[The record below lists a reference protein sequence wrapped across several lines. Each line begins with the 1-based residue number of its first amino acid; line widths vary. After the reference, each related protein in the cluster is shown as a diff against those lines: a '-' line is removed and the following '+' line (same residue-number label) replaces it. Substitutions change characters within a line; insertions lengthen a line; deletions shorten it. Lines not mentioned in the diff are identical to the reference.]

1 MADVS
6 CHRWKPRN
14 SITVSDVLSLARGD
28 RHTMLGGFLRLAQAA
43 GPPRG
48 PVAAL
53 PTEDLRWVSR
63 LQQDAQES
71 ARLQAELA
79 ARDQEISRLRRRIEE
94 LEVYKNQ
101 TVQEAAEQAV
111 LQPQPD
117 VENLNVGSLEDDVT
131 RQQEEASSAD
141 QPFRAAL
148 ELTAGVRRDEGLGPV
163 EEQQDFAHSLLRGE
177 TFRSSRAYHFWRLA
191 SAAYGKKSH
200 EEAGEVVSFEGGLW
214 EVIAEDSRF
223 NVRVVGRRKRNCG
236 SVEVAFRGTVSEDGS
251 GERTSA
257 NWATNLDAK
266 AAPLLAQEFQDVRVH
281 RGFQEAY
288 EAVHPRLLAWLEA
301 SDARS
306 QELVLAG
313 HSLGGALSTLAA
325 VKLQHLGWRVSAV
338 VTFGS
343 PRVGHEGFK
352 ELYQRMELHTCTA
365 RFANQRDPVP
375 CVPWEA
381 DGFEHAVDGC
391 LLGQSFGGLSLPATP
406 CTAIQT
412 VTGARWPWPSKDG
425 QSRRVPWVPF

>member
-1 MADVS
+1 MFEFTD
-6 CHRWKPRN
+6 
-14 SITVSDVLSLARGD
+14 
-28 RHTMLGGFLRLAQAA
+28 
-43 GPPRG
+43 
-48 PVAAL
+48 
-53 PTEDLRWVSR
+53 
-63 LQQDAQES
+63 
-71 ARLQAELA
+71 
-79 ARDQEISRLRRRIEE
+79 
-94 LEVYKNQ
+94 
-101 TVQEAAEQAV
+101 
-111 LQPQPD
+111 
-117 VENLNVGSLEDDVT
+117 
-131 RQQEEASSAD
+131 
-141 QPFRAAL
+141 
-148 ELTAGVRRDEGLGPV
+148 
-163 EEQQDFAHSLLRGE
+163 
-177 TFRSSRAYHFWRLA
+177 LA

-200 EEAGEVVSFEGGLW
+200 EEADEVVSFEGALW

-325 VKLQHLGWRVSAV
+325 VKLQHLGSRVSAV

-343 PRVGHEGFK
+343 PRVGHEGFR

-365 RFANQRDPVP
+365 GFANQRDPVP

-391 LLGQSFGGLSLPATP
+391 LLGQSFWRPVIASHSMHGNPESYRSTLTVAVEGRAKQAGPVGALLTWAGAKSNSPAELATDILLVRRDL
-406 CTAIQT
+406 AILAEGMAQA
-412 VTGARWPWPSKDG
+412 VAAVKEAIRDG
-425 QSRRVPWVPF
+425 VEWQ